1 MKLAAAVVAALAL
14 AVPAA
19 AGNAGGEIAFEV
31 QGRIHVVRA
40 DGSGDRVLPTGA
52 DASWPAWSRDGR
64 RLAFTSVLR
73 GGIFVVNA
81 DGSGLRRVTRSP
93 TLDVQ
98 STWSP
103 DGRRLAFARTVS
115 GFREEI
121 FVVGLDGRG
130 LRRLTSN
137 RGQDLEPDWAP
148 NGKRIAW
155 AFTSTATPG
164 AGPTIHTMNP
174 DGRLKRRVDSG
185 SSPDWSPDGQRFA
198 YALAGELF
206 TCEVGGCRGTIEV
219 TFTPGVPES
228 RPEWSPDGTR
238 LAFLSPRGDPRE
250 RNRVFT
256 APAVQTGEQTLLS
269 PLVPAGAPSWRR

>member
-1 MKLAAAVVAALAL
+1 MRLAVVALAALAL
-14 AVPAA
+14 ALPAG
-19 AGNAGGEIAFEV
+19 AGTGGGEIAFEV
-31 QGRIHVVRA
+31 AGRIHVVAA
-40 DGSGDRVLPTGA
+40 DGSGDRVLPTGG

-73 GGIFVVNA
+73 RGIFVVNA

-93 TLDVQ
+93 NLDLQ
-98 STWSP
+98 PAWSP
-103 DGRRLAFARTVS
+103 DGRRLAFARFVP

-121 FVVGLDGRG
+121 FVVGVDGRG

-155 AFTSTATPG
+155 TFTSTATRG
-164 AGPTIHTMNP
+164 GSPTIHTMNP
-174 DGRLKRRVDSG
+174 DGRLKRRVDLG
-185 SSPDWSPDGQRFA
+185 SAPDWSPDGQRFA
-198 YALAGELF
+198 YSTGTELY

-219 TFTPGVPES
+219 TFTPGVAES

-238 LAFLSPRGDPRE
+238 IAFRSPAGDPQE

-256 APAVQTGEQTLLS
+256 VAATGGEQTLLS
-269 PLVPAGAPSWRR
+269 PLVPAGPPSWRP